1 MEMDEIE
8 LYATRIC
15 NGTKELN
22 IAEMVA
28 ALEKDE
34 GKGKVSIEQKI
45 ELTKYMSLLQLAK
58 ISSKEE
64 REVILKE
71 VKRKKEKIIG
81 SDRNER

>member
-22 IAEMVA
+22 IAEMIA
-28 ALEKDE
+28 AIEKNE
-34 GKGKVSIEQKI
+34 GPLSIENKI

-58 ISSKEE
+58 ISSKED
-64 REVILKE
+64 RKVIMKNLKT
-71 VKRKKEKIIG
+71 KNKG
-81 SDRNER
+81 DRNER